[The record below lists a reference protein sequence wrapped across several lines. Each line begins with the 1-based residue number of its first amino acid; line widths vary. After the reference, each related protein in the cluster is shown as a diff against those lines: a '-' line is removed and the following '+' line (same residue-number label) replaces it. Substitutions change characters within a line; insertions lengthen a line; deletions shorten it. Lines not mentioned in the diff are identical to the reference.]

1 MRAARQVASM
11 LLALS
16 TSIGIIGSDVNFN
29 SIRRKTAKET
39 KLKTRGVIVT
49 VEFGDARLKSSRNTE
64 LVWKKWLILNPC
76 HRALGSLTRVKAPA

>member
-1 MRAARQVASM
+1 VKNRTDQRAIIEIKAARQVASM

-16 TSIGIIGSDVNFN
+16 TSSGIIGSDVNFD

-39 KLKTRGVIVT
+39 KLKIRGVIVT

-64 LVWKKWLILNPC
+64 VAWKI
-76 HRALGSLTRVKAPA
+76 G